1 MVVESDT
8 LNRHSRILVDITFL
22 NATEDY
28 NKQSE
33 DDPVTVRQEFV
44 LFQEP
49 LVASTVVASLT
60 KAQGNVPSQRNS
72 LMVCIR

>member
-33 DDPVTVRQEFV
+33 DDPVIVRQEFV
-44 LFQEP
+44 FL
-49 LVASTVVASLT
+49 
-60 KAQGNVPSQRNS
+60 
-72 LMVCIR
+72 